1 MRKWWHIKRIALIAI
16 STLVLFLSRELA
28 FPENG
33 KVDQYKE
40 KILSL
45 ALAAHNA
52 NDNMKTRIAFEE
64 AIGNIEKIGLQ
75 KDELAN
81 IYIRLLD
88 YYLGESTGEI
98 MSEKITKMGE
108 TTLPFLV
115 EKANMPLRCENK
127 YRSLCLE
134 NKKERNEK
142 ITNLINDIKRGL
154 IAYAEFP
161 ADLKSEHEKDL
172 KIIRIFIQDYKIKKG
187 ILPKNLDNLREYAWH
202 DYGYKLKIYSPWF
215 GKQLK
220 YVPQKDG
227 KYILE
232 AGDDKP

>member
-1 MRKWWHIKRIALIAI
+1 MRKWWHIKRIALISI
-16 STLVLFLSRELA
+16 STLVLFFSRGLA
-28 FPENG
+28 LAENS

-45 ALAAHNA
+45 ALTAHNA
-52 NDNMKTRIAFEE
+52 NDNMKTRIAFED
-64 AIGNIEKIGLQ
+64 AMDNVEKVVLQ

-81 IYIRLLD
+81 IYIKLLD
-88 YYLGESTGEI
+88 YYLGESAGEI
-98 MSEKITKMGE
+98 LSEKITKMGE
-108 TTLPFLV
+108 TILPFLV
-115 EKANMPLRCENK
+115 EKANMPLKCENK

-142 ITNLINDIKRGL
+142 ITSLINDIKKGL

-161 ADLKSEHEKDL
+161 ADLKKEHERDL
-172 KIIRIFIQDYKIKKG
+172 NIIRIFIKDYKFKKG
-187 ILPKNLDNLREYAWH
+187 IVPKNLDNLREYAWH
-202 DYGYKLKIYSPWF
+202 EYGYKLKIYSPWF

-220 YVPQKDG
+220 YIPQKDG